1 MKHKG
6 IICGIL
12 AAVCYGT
19 NPLGAL
25 PLYAE
30 GVNTSSV
37 LFFRFSIAT
46 VILGVVLIANRK
58 SFAVTRAELTTLASL
73 GALMAA
79 SSLTYYQSFHYMDAG
94 IASTILFV
102 YPVMVAV
109 IMATFFREKV
119 TTTTITSILLALVGI
134 GLLYRGDTGVSLS
147 MMGVLLVMVS
157 SLTYA
162 VYIVIVNQSR
172 IRMSTLKL
180 TFYVLLICMTC
191 LLAYSFTSP
200 ELQLMLPPSPRAWF
214 FACWLGLVPTV
225 LSLVF
230 MTIAVHEVGATPTAI
245 MGALEPLT
253 AVAIGVL
260 VFGELFTFRL
270 AVGIVLILSAVLLIV
285 MGKNFH
291 LRTIKH
297 TITTLVRKTWRWKS

>member
-58 SFAVTRAELTTLASL
+58 SFAVTRTELMTMTSL

-79 SSLTYYQSFHYMDAG
+79 SSLTYYQSFHFMDAG

-102 YPVMVAV
+102 
-109 IMATFFREKV
+109 
-119 TTTTITSILLALVGI
+119 
-134 GLLYRGDTGVSLS
+134 
-147 MMGVLLVMVS
+147 
-157 SLTYA
+157 
-162 VYIVIVNQSR
+162 
-172 IRMSTLKL
+172 
-180 TFYVLLICMTC
+180 
-191 LLAYSFTSP
+191 
-200 ELQLMLPPSPRAWF
+200 
-214 FACWLGLVPTV
+214 
-225 LSLVF
+225 
-230 MTIAVHEVGATPTAI
+230 
-245 MGALEPLT
+245 
-253 AVAIGVL
+253 
-260 VFGELFTFRL
+260 
-270 AVGIVLILSAVLLIV
+270 
-285 MGKNFH
+285 
-291 LRTIKH
+291 
-297 TITTLVRKTWRWKS
+297 